1 MVAGIQAWVFLI
13 LICLYTNDVLEGGH

>member
-1 MVAGIQAWVFLI
+1 MVAAIQAWVFLI